1 MRDNRA
7 TRELCSLDPCRSLV
21 PSNCG
26 PPRWCPRIRCGC
38 SLGVAAA
45 LAFAAGIGTL
55 WSLRDSYY
63 ELRRDPYHVLQTVK
77 LKALKV
83 DCAELELGADADA
96 ELGDDPLK
104 RRTIDWRPYLAD
116 PGRASNVTLS
126 LLLDTFG
133 PGKLTA
139 QEFWD
144 NHCPESLLRK
154 FFVEKKPEN
163 LRSDRC
169 AFGGDAALATDPLAC
184 AGGFYEKRER
194 RNVTWNES
202 TGASALADT
211 ATEFGLVR
219 KLLPEALQNLSLP
232 GNASADVH
240 NVSAW
245 AVSTA
250 AAPPGYFAPEFQT
263 CLIRCAR
270 GGFCPSSS
278 TSVDYGQLPSWASG
292 LCIFPW
298 GLGGSWPMSAPP
310 SRGLCPGSSS
320 LHLCP
325 AKFYCPQPTVMHECP
340 AGHVCP
346 RGSTHAQRCAW
357 GAVCA
362 AASDWPDY
370 SRACWVFF
378 ACVAGLALFV
388 RGVLSVNLLDRF
400 PRTARALGR
409 PRALDRRIV
418 NAARARFGL
427 AADAGSDVPPWG
439 GGDFA
444 VHLRIAALAGPVAW
458 ALAVASLF
466 DNGAVLAF
474 LCVFGVVLYGGCGLC
489 HFDVAG
495 AAARDDYPVLVVC
508 GVPRRSHV
516 VVAATA
522 GPLLLVAV
530 VAVLVREGD
539 ATWTLVVLAAAAA
552 ATTVSC
558 GAAGLLTFYRSSARG
573 PHDDNGGKHTCDSA
587 SAKAPSF
594 PRRRHR
600 RDDSTRRCAKP
611 GCKKAAKHTC
621 SVCESVY
628 YCSPQHQLD
637 HWPAHKQE
645 CSAAT
650 RAAPNPPPHDDDLG
664 DDDSASNADVDES
677 ASSSALNR
685 RLSIPFDDVSV
696 SPSEVAI
703 DAGDVEIRIDLA
715 FQDLGLR
722 LRSDGRTVLSNATG
736 AIDSGCVTAIMGPSG
751 AGKTTLMNV
760 LAGRAGGYGV
770 VEGTMSVLV
779 NGEHRSSSLDR
790 WSTLSAFVPQDDVM
804 LPELTVRQTIAF
816 YASIRAPRAVSKAQL
831 DNKVCAALRTVRLR
845 PTVWD
850 STIGDAEMRG
860 ISGGQKKR
868 VNVAMEI
875 VSDPS
880 LLFLDE
886 PTSGLD
892 STTSRHIVEALNAQA
907 RRGVNV
913 VVVLHQPSFPIFRS
927 FTHVLLL
934 GVGGRVVYHGGPEA
948 AEAYFCGDLG
958 YELPP
963 YANPA
968 DFYLELIS
976 GGAAVVVPDRRR
988 AAAPSSEA
996 PAASGRAPAASVPG
1010 VTPRAAASQHLAGE
1024 WGQRRGVS
1032 HPPILR
1038 SKSVDDGPVAPAAR
1052 GWLAMVALFAH
1063 RALLQ
1068 EAAKPGTLAF
1078 DVSLMAAA
1086 GFVFGAQSE
1095 KVEPHSL
1102 SMMVLWLGIGLQLVV
1117 AVSSLRVFSPERVV
1131 FWRECA
1137 RGSGMALSPSAYFL
1151 GKDLVQLPRLA
1162 LMVLAFGVPF
1172 YAQARPTPS
1181 LSYYFLVFYLLA
1193 YAVSGYAYVASMLCS
1208 LKDAQLLIVVTVL
1221 VLTML
1226 APPAETLYAADKSS
1240 ATRVLAWLAPVRWA
1254 GEALFTAQTR
1264 RLSHA
1269 WKMPPLFYAKPWKH
1283 SALYILYR
1291 FPFHEGWLRDVVPR
1305 SAQIKFH
1312 VVTSTR
1318 RRGVRRFRGRRTAA
1332 SASSTVGGSRATR
1345 SICRSC

>member
-7 TRELCSLDPCRSLV
+7 TRELCSLDPCRRLV
-21 PSNCG
+21 PSSCG
-26 PPRWCPRIRCGC
+26 PPRWCPTIRCGC

-232 GNASADVH
+232 GNASADVY

-278 TSVDYGQLPSWASG
+278 RDNSTIDYGQLPSWASG
-292 LCIFPW
+292 LCLFPW

-495 AAARDDYPVLVVC
+495 AAAR
-508 GVPRRSHV
+508 
-516 VVAATA
+516 
-522 GPLLLVAV
+522 
-530 VAVLVREGD
+530 GD
-539 ATWTLVVLAAAAA
+539 AAAPF
-552 ATTVSC
+552 
-558 GAAGLLTFYRSSARG
+558 GAAIPQRRPRGAR
-573 PHDDNGGKHTCDSA
+573 
-587 SAKAPSF
+587 
-594 PRRRHR
+594 
-600 RDDSTRRCAKP
+600 
-611 GCKKAAKHTC
+611 
-621 SVCESVY
+621 
-628 YCSPQHQLD
+628 
-637 HWPAHKQE
+637 
-645 CSAAT
+645 
-650 RAAPNPPPHDDDLG
+650 
-664 DDDSASNADVDES
+664 
-677 ASSSALNR
+677 
-685 RLSIPFDDVSV
+685 
-696 SPSEVAI
+696 
-703 DAGDVEIRIDLA
+703 
-715 FQDLGLR
+715 
-722 LRSDGRTVLSNATG
+722 
-736 AIDSGCVTAIMGPSG
+736 
-751 AGKTTLMNV
+751 
-760 LAGRAGGYGV
+760 
-770 VEGTMSVLV
+770 
-779 NGEHRSSSLDR
+779 
-790 WSTLSAFVPQDDVM
+790 
-804 LPELTVRQTIAF
+804 
-816 YASIRAPRAVSKAQL
+816 
-831 DNKVCAALRTVRLR
+831 R
-845 PTVWD
+845 P
-850 STIGDAEMRG
+850 
-860 ISGGQKKR
+860 
-868 VNVAMEI
+868 
-875 VSDPS
+875 
-880 LLFLDE
+880 
-886 PTSGLD
+886 
-892 STTSRHIVEALNAQA
+892 QA
-907 RRGVNV
+907 RRG
-913 VVVLHQPSFPIFRS
+913 
-927 FTHVLLL
+927 
-934 GVGGRVVYHGGPEA
+934 
-948 AEAYFCGDLG
+948 
-958 YELPP
+958 
-963 YANPA
+963 
-968 DFYLELIS
+968 
-976 GGAAVVVPDRRR
+976 
-988 AAAPSSEA
+988 
-996 PAASGRAPAASVPG
+996 
-1010 VTPRAAASQHLAGE
+1010 
-1024 WGQRRGVS
+1024 
-1032 HPPILR
+1032 
-1038 SKSVDDGPVAPAAR
+1038 
-1052 GWLAMVALFAH
+1052 
-1063 RALLQ
+1063 
-1068 EAAKPGTLAF
+1068 
-1078 DVSLMAAA
+1078 
-1086 GFVFGAQSE
+1086 
-1095 KVEPHSL
+1095 
-1102 SMMVLWLGIGLQLVV
+1102 
-1117 AVSSLRVFSPERVV
+1117 
-1131 FWRECA
+1131 
-1137 RGSGMALSPSAYFL
+1137 
-1151 GKDLVQLPRLA
+1151 
-1162 LMVLAFGVPF
+1162 
-1172 YAQARPTPS
+1172 
-1181 LSYYFLVFYLLA
+1181 
-1193 YAVSGYAYVASMLCS
+1193 
-1208 LKDAQLLIVVTVL
+1208 
-1221 VLTML
+1221 
-1226 APPAETLYAADKSS
+1226 
-1240 ATRVLAWLAPVRWA
+1240 
-1254 GEALFTAQTR
+1254 
-1264 RLSHA
+1264 
-1269 WKMPPLFYAKPWKH
+1269 
-1283 SALYILYR
+1283 
-1291 FPFHEGWLRDVVPR
+1291 
-1305 SAQIKFH
+1305 
-1312 VVTSTR
+1312 
-1318 RRGVRRFRGRRTAA
+1318 
-1332 SASSTVGGSRATR
+1332 
-1345 SICRSC
+1345 

>member
-400 PRTARALGR
+400 PRTARALNR

-427 AADAGSDVPPWG
+427 AA
-439 GGDFA
+439 
-444 VHLRIAALAGPVAW
+444 
-458 ALAVASLF
+458 
-466 DNGAVLAF
+466 
-474 LCVFGVVLYGGCGLC
+474 
-489 HFDVAG
+489 
-495 AAARDDYPVLVVC
+495 
-508 GVPRRSHV
+508 
-516 VVAATA
+516 
-522 GPLLLVAV
+522 
-530 VAVLVREGD
+530 
-539 ATWTLVVLAAAAA
+539 
-552 ATTVSC
+552 
-558 GAAGLLTFYRSSARG
+558 
-573 PHDDNGGKHTCDSA
+573 
-587 SAKAPSF
+587 
-594 PRRRHR
+594 
-600 RDDSTRRCAKP
+600 
-611 GCKKAAKHTC
+611 
-621 SVCESVY
+621 
-628 YCSPQHQLD
+628 
-637 HWPAHKQE
+637 
-645 CSAAT
+645 
-650 RAAPNPPPHDDDLG
+650 
-664 DDDSASNADVDES
+664 AD
-677 ASSSALNR
+677 
-685 RLSIPFDDVSV
+685 
-696 SPSEVAI
+696 
-703 DAGDVEIRIDLA
+703 
-715 FQDLGLR
+715 
-722 LRSDGRTVLSNATG
+722 
-736 AIDSGCVTAIMGPSG
+736 
-751 AGKTTLMNV
+751 
-760 LAGRAGGYGV
+760 
-770 VEGTMSVLV
+770 
-779 NGEHRSSSLDR
+779 
-790 WSTLSAFVPQDDVM
+790 
-804 LPELTVRQTIAF
+804 
-816 YASIRAPRAVSKAQL
+816 
-831 DNKVCAALRTVRLR
+831 
-845 PTVWD
+845 
-850 STIGDAEMRG
+850 
-860 ISGGQKKR
+860 
-868 VNVAMEI
+868 
-875 VSDPS
+875 
-880 LLFLDE
+880 
-886 PTSGLD
+886 
-892 STTSRHIVEALNAQA
+892 
-907 RRGVNV
+907 
-913 VVVLHQPSFPIFRS
+913 
-927 FTHVLLL
+927 
-934 GVGGRVVYHGGPEA
+934 
-948 AEAYFCGDLG
+948 
-958 YELPP
+958 
-963 YANPA
+963 
-968 DFYLELIS
+968 
-976 GGAAVVVPDRRR
+976 
-988 AAAPSSEA
+988 
-996 PAASGRAPAASVPG
+996 
-1010 VTPRAAASQHLAGE
+1010 
-1024 WGQRRGVS
+1024 
-1032 HPPILR
+1032 
-1038 SKSVDDGPVAPAAR
+1038 
-1052 GWLAMVALFAH
+1052 AH
-1063 RALLQ
+1063 R
-1068 EAAKPGTLAF
+1068 
-1078 DVSLMAAA
+1078 
-1086 GFVFGAQSE
+1086 
-1095 KVEPHSL
+1095 
-1102 SMMVLWLGIGLQLVV
+1102 QL
-1117 AVSSLRVFSPERVV
+1117 
-1131 FWRECA
+1131 C
-1137 RGSGMALSPSAYFL
+1137 
-1151 GKDLVQLPRLA
+1151 
-1162 LMVLAFGVPF
+1162 
-1172 YAQARPTPS
+1172 
-1181 LSYYFLVFYLLA
+1181 
-1193 YAVSGYAYVASMLCS
+1193 
-1208 LKDAQLLIVVTVL
+1208 
-1221 VLTML
+1221 
-1226 APPAETLYAADKSS
+1226 
-1240 ATRVLAWLAPVRWA
+1240 
-1254 GEALFTAQTR
+1254 
-1264 RLSHA
+1264 
-1269 WKMPPLFYAKPWKH
+1269 
-1283 SALYILYR
+1283 
-1291 FPFHEGWLRDVVPR
+1291 
-1305 SAQIKFH
+1305 
-1312 VVTSTR
+1312 
-1318 RRGVRRFRGRRTAA
+1318 
-1332 SASSTVGGSRATR
+1332 
-1345 SICRSC
+1345 

>member
-1 MRDNRA
+1 MRNNRA
-7 TRELCSLDPCRSLV
+7 TRELCSLDPCRRLL
-21 PSNCG
+21 PCRL
-26 PPRWCPRIRCGC
+26 PRWCPTIRGC
-38 SLGVAAA
+38 CLSLVATLLFPAA
-45 LAFAAGIGTL
+45 VGSL
-55 WSLRDSYY
+55 WWLRDTYFD
-63 ELRRDPYHVLQTVK
+63 LRREPQHVLHTVK
-77 LKALKV
+77 LKALNV
-83 DCAELELGADADA
+83 DCSQLGENWSDRTTADWEDYFADYS
-96 ELGDDPLK
+96 K
-104 RRTIDWRPYLAD
+104 
-116 PGRASNVTLS
+116 SFNFTLS
-126 LLLDTFG
+126 LLFDTFG
-133 PGKLTA
+133 PGELTPD
-139 QEFWD
+139 EFWD
-144 NHCPESLLRK
+144 NHCPESLLRQLM
-154 FFVEKKPEN
+154 VEKKPEN
-163 LRSDRC
+163 LRSGRC
-169 AFGGDAALATDPLAC
+169 NFDGLAAAATDPLAC
-184 AGGFYEKRER
+184 AGGFYAHKSRQDIR
-194 RNVTWNES
+194 RNGTLTWNES
-202 TGASALADT
+202 TTIGDAVERLD
-211 ATEFGLVR
+211 ATVD
-219 KLLPEALQNLSLP
+219 N
-232 GNASADVH
+232 
-240 NVSAW
+240 NVT
-245 AVSTA
+245 VVT
-250 AAPPGYFAPEFQT
+250 AAPPGYFAPEFHT
-263 CLIRCAR
+263 CVIRCVW
-270 GGFCPSSS
+270 GGFCPRSSQ
-278 TSVDYGQLPSWASG
+278 TGG
-292 LCIFPW
+292 
-298 GLGGSWPMSAPP
+298 GGSCRFPRNVEKSTPP

-325 AKFYCPQPTVMHECP
+325 AKFYCPQPTVTHECP

-346 RGSTHAQRCAW
+346 RGSTHARRCTW

-400 PRTARALGR
+400 PRTARALNR

-427 AADAGSDVPPWG
+427 VAADAGSDVPPWG

-458 ALAVASLF
+458 VLAVASLF

-495 AAARDDYPVLVVC
+495 AAARGDYPVLVVC

-530 VAVLVREGD
+530 VAVLVRGGD

-558 GAAGLLTFYRSSARG
+558 GAAGLLTFYRSSAQG
-573 PHDDNGGKHTCDSA
+573 PHDDNGGTTA
-587 SAKAPSF
+587 
-594 PRRRHR
+594 
-600 RDDSTRRCAKP
+600 
-611 GCKKAAKHTC
+611 
-621 SVCESVY
+621 
-628 YCSPQHQLD
+628 LD
-637 HWPAHKQE
+637 L
-645 CSAAT
+645 
-650 RAAPNPPPHDDDLG
+650 D
-664 DDDSASNADVDES
+664 DDDSALNGDVDES

-845 PTVWD
+845 PAVWD

-892 STTSRHIVEALNAQA
+892 STTSKHIVEALNAQA

-976 GGAAVVVPDRRR
+976 GGEV
-988 AAAPSSEA
+988 
-996 PAASGRAPAASVPG
+996 PAASGRAPAASRPG
-1010 VTPRAAASQHLAGE
+1010 VTPRAAASQHFAGE
-1024 WGQRRGVS
+1024 WSQRRGAS
-1032 HPPILR
+1032 HSPILR
-1038 SKSVDDGPVAPAAR
+1038 SKSVDDGPAPPAAR
-1052 GWLAMVALFAH
+1052 RWLAMVALFAH

-1078 DVSLMAAA
+1078 DVSLMAAS

-1095 KVEPHSL
+1095 KVEPSSL

-1162 LMVLAFGVPF
+1162 LMVLAFLVPF
-1172 YAQARPTPS
+1172 YTLAMPTPS
-1181 LSYYFLVFYLLA
+1181 FPYYFLVFYLLA
-1193 YAVSGYAYVASMLCS
+1193 YTISGYTYVTSVLCP

-1226 APPAETLYAADKSS
+1226 APPAETLYTSNKMGI
-1240 ATRVLAWLAPVRWA
+1240 TRILTWLAPVRWA

-1269 WKMPPLFYAKPWKH
+1269 WKMPPLVYEKPWKH

-1291 FPFHEGWLRDVVPR
+1291 FPFHEGWLRDVVTREKDGVCFVKGKWLSSDALNLPILLSLGMLGRVVALALLTFSNRGARGEAPLWANAAEACEKRWPR
-1305 SAQIKFH
+1305 SRAATK
-1312 VVTSTR
+1312 
-1318 RRGVRRFRGRRTAA
+1318 TARWVQRA
-1332 SASSTVGGSRATR
+1332 PSLNAVAEEVGA
-1345 SICRSC
+1345 

>member
-292 LCIFPW
+292 LCLFPW

-444 VHLRIAALAGPVAW
+444 VHLSIAALAGPVAW

-530 VAVLVREGD
+530 VVVLVRGGD

-558 GAAGLLTFYRSSARG
+558 GAAGLLTFYRSSAQG
-573 PHDDNGGKHTCDSA
+573 PHDDNGGTTA
-587 SAKAPSF
+587 
-594 PRRRHR
+594 
-600 RDDSTRRCAKP
+600 
-611 GCKKAAKHTC
+611 
-621 SVCESVY
+621 
-628 YCSPQHQLD
+628 LD
-637 HWPAHKQE
+637 L
-645 CSAAT
+645 
-650 RAAPNPPPHDDDLG
+650 N

-831 DNKVCAALRTVRLR
+831 ENKVCAALRTVRLR

-976 GGAAVVVPDRRR
+976 GGEV
-988 AAAPSSEA
+988 
-996 PAASGRAPAASVPG
+996 PAASGRAPAASKPG
-1010 VTPRAAASQHLAGE
+1010 VTPRAAASKHFAGE
-1024 WGQRRGVS
+1024 WSQRRGAS
-1032 HPPILR
+1032 HSPILR
-1038 SKSVDDGPVAPAAR
+1038 SKSVDDGPAPPAAR
-1052 GWLAMVALFAH
+1052 KWLAMVALFAH

-1318 RRGVRRFRGRRTAA
+1318 RRGARRFRGRRTAA

>member
-7 TRELCSLDPCRSLV
+7 TRELCSLDPCRRLV
-21 PSNCG
+21 PSSCG
-26 PPRWCPRIRCGC
+26 PPRWCPTIRCGC

-232 GNASADVH
+232 GNASADVY

-278 TSVDYGQLPSWASG
+278 RDNSTIDYGQLPSWASG
-292 LCIFPW
+292 LCLFPW

-530 VAVLVREGD
+530 VAVLVSEGD

-573 PHDDNGGKHTCDSA
+573 PHDDNGGTTA
-587 SAKAPSF
+587 S
-594 PRRRHR
+594 
-600 RDDSTRRCAKP
+600 T
-611 GCKKAAKHTC
+611 
-621 SVCESVY
+621 
-628 YCSPQHQLD
+628 L
-637 HWPAHKQE
+637 
-645 CSAAT
+645 
-650 RAAPNPPPHDDDLG
+650 DLG

-1269 WKMPPLFYAKPWKH
+1269 WKMPPLFYEKPWKQ

-1318 RRGVRRFRGRRTAA
+1318 RRGARRFRGRRTAA

>member
-1 MRDNRA
+1 M
-7 TRELCSLDPCRSLV
+7 
-21 PSNCG
+21 
-26 PPRWCPRIRCGC
+26 IRC
-38 SLGVAAA
+38 V
-45 LAFAAGIGTL
+45 
-55 WSLRDSYY
+55 W
-63 ELRRDPYHVLQTVK
+63 
-77 LKALKV
+77 
-83 DCAELELGADADA
+83 
-96 ELGDDPLK
+96 
-104 RRTIDWRPYLAD
+104 
-116 PGRASNVTLS
+116 
-126 LLLDTFG
+126 
-133 PGKLTA
+133 
-139 QEFWD
+139 
-144 NHCPESLLRK
+144 
-154 FFVEKKPEN
+154 
-163 LRSDRC
+163 
-169 AFGGDAALATDPLAC
+169 
-184 AGGFYEKRER
+184 
-194 RNVTWNES
+194 
-202 TGASALADT
+202 
-211 ATEFGLVR
+211 
-219 KLLPEALQNLSLP
+219 
-232 GNASADVH
+232 
-240 NVSAW
+240 
-245 AVSTA
+245 
-250 AAPPGYFAPEFQT
+250 
-263 CLIRCAR
+263 
-270 GGFCPSSS
+270 GGFCPRSSQ
-278 TSVDYGQLPSWASG
+278 TGG
-292 LCIFPW
+292 
-298 GLGGSWPMSAPP
+298 GGSCRFPRNVEKPTPP

-325 AKFYCPQPTVMHECP
+325 AKFYCPQPTVTHECP

-346 RGSTHAQRCAW
+346 RGSTHARRCTW

-362 AASDWPDY
+362 AASEWPDY

-427 AADAGSDVPPWG
+427 VAADAGSDVPPWG

-495 AAARDDYPVLVVC
+495 AAARGDYPVLVVC
-508 GVPRRSHV
+508 GVSRRSHV

-552 ATTVSC
+552 ATT
-558 GAAGLLTFYRSSARG
+558 AAA
-573 PHDDNGGKHTCDSA
+573 A
-587 SAKAPSF
+587 STRATPRL
-594 PRRRHR
+594 RRRLHWL
-600 RDDSTRRCAKP
+600 DAMRCCGP
-611 GCKKAAKHTC
+611 PHLLPI
-621 SVCESVY
+621 E
-628 YCSPQHQLD
+628 Q
-637 HWPAHKQE
+637 
-645 CSAAT
+645 
-650 RAAPNPPPHDDDLG
+650 PNWGPHDDDLG
-664 DDDSASNADVDES
+664 DDDSASLDVDEDDS
-677 ASSSALNR
+677 ANR

-845 PTVWD
+845 PAVWD

-892 STTSRHIVEALNAQA
+892 STTSKHIVEALNAQA

-976 GGAAVVVPDRRR
+976 GGEIAAPRQAGGRRRPAARRHAPRGRVAAPRGRVVPAAGSEPLADPAKQKRRR
-988 AAAPSSEA
+988 RPGAPRGPEMVGN
-996 PAASGRAPAASVPG
+996 GRALRA
-1010 VTPRAAASQHLAGE
+1010 PRAAAG
-1024 WGQRRGVS
+1024 G
-1032 HPPILR
+1032 
-1038 SKSVDDGPVAPAAR
+1038 
-1052 GWLAMVALFAH
+1052 
-1063 RALLQ
+1063 
-1068 EAAKPGTLAF
+1068 
-1078 DVSLMAAA
+1078 
-1086 GFVFGAQSE
+1086 
-1095 KVEPHSL
+1095 
-1102 SMMVLWLGIGLQLVV
+1102 
-1117 AVSSLRVFSPERVV
+1117 
-1131 FWRECA
+1131 
-1137 RGSGMALSPSAYFL
+1137 
-1151 GKDLVQLPRLA
+1151 
-1162 LMVLAFGVPF
+1162 
-1172 YAQARPTPS
+1172 
-1181 LSYYFLVFYLLA
+1181 
-1193 YAVSGYAYVASMLCS
+1193 
-1208 LKDAQLLIVVTVL
+1208 
-1221 VLTML
+1221 
-1226 APPAETLYAADKSS
+1226 
-1240 ATRVLAWLAPVRWA
+1240 
-1254 GEALFTAQTR
+1254 GEAGHARIR
-1264 RLSHA
+1264 R
-1269 WKMPPLFYAKPWKH
+1269 
-1283 SALYILYR
+1283 
-1291 FPFHEGWLRDVVPR
+1291 VPDG
-1305 SAQIKFH
+1305 
-1312 VVTSTR
+1312 
-1318 RRGVRRFRGRRTAA
+1318 GVRLRLWGPI
-1332 SASSTVGGSRATR
+1332 GEG
-1345 SICRSC
+1345 